1 MAGWQTVA
9 AARVE
14 SICSVVLPVLL
25 HFRVVTGTE
34 RDLLMFFFFS
44 LCYSLAGDLQCD
56 DKEFCSPFQD
66 LPSPKSQN
74 CSVCLMLNSFA
85 PLIVH
90 SSL

>member
-1 MAGWQTVA
+1 MAVWQTVA
-9 AARVE
+9 VARVE
-14 SICSVVLPVLL
+14 SICSVVLPVPL

-34 RDLLMFFFFS
+34 RDLLMFFFS

-74 CSVCLMLNSFA
+74 CSVWLMLNSFA